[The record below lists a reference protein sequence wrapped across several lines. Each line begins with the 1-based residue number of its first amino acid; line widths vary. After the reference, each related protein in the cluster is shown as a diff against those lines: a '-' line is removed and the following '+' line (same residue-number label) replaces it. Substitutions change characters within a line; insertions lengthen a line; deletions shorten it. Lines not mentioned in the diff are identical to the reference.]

1 MIKGRI
7 EALIEREFLE
17 RDEVN
22 MKLYKYLVFFPPPI
36 KSDYLGIEA
45 SFKRYRNVAYGNSI
59 QSTLPYIDFV

>member
-22 MKLYKYLVFFPPPI
+22 MKLYKYLVFPPPI
-36 KSDYLGIEA
+36 KSDCLGI
-45 SFKRYRNVAYGNSI
+45 KRLSKISNVAYGNSI

>member
-22 MKLYKYLVFFPPPI
+22 MKLYKYLVFSP
-36 KSDYLGIEA
+36 SNEG
-45 SFKRYRNVAYGNSI
+45 
-59 QSTLPYIDFV
+59 